1 MAGLLNQLRAAARI
15 GVYLLIAYVA
25 IQLWQD
31 PKGAAQATVDMIEGV
46 GQFFATLLDKIG
58 QFVRGLSE

>member
-1 MAGLLNQLRAAARI
+1 MAGLLTQLRAAVRI
-15 GVYLLIAYVA
+15 GLYLLVAYVA

-31 PKGAAQATVDMIEGV
+31 PAGAAQATMDMIEGI